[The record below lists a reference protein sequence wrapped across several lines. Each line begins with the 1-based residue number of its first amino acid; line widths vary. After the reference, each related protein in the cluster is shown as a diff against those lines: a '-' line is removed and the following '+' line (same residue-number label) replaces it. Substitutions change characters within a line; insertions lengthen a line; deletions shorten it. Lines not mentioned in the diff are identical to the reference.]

1 MFSSCKN
8 KDSKESNWIIELP
21 ETKNP
26 TNLYQ
31 WAIVKYELSRLRDEP
46 EEDSKIV
53 NYLPEGVIISNIVP
67 PGVNTKV
74 YFPYTDEKNRLD
86 EVKDELTKFNNKNGH
101 WFYID
106 YEGEKGWIFESF
118 IEIFNSYDEA
128 LKRSEEIILGNKIKN

>member
-1 MFSSCKN
+1 MKKKLFLVFILFVMFSSCKN

-53 NYLPEGVIISNIVP
+53 NYLPEGVIISII
-67 PGVNTKV
+67 K
-74 YFPYTDEKNRLD
+74 K
-86 EVKDELTKFNNKNGH
+86 KDELTKFNNKNGH